1 MSVTFSDIAAAA
13 LIDAATQPG
22 MAGRRLALRDL
33 YGLPAADVFAALEP
47 KLGASAEIQTG
58 TGSHT
63 MQALTLA
70 GGRLLLPYLVTDTAG
85 SNTGSNGFAATLR
98 TQFRAGAGEERV
110 LLILDPRPVETVLSS
125 TEDAAA
131 LPQLGW
137 DELTLRALRMVSSAA
152 GSSGSGFPE
161 RAVREFTREQE
172 PAAVAIEQLTSW
184 LEGALQG
191 SASAAGGELWRLGC
205 FLSDPEAHTDASRF
219 TVSAKLRRQLDER
232 YASQSKP
239 WDSEV
244 RKLLRRRRVP
254 AEVIDDVAAAAGP
267 FGIRFERFT
276 LSDLLRSEGAPPA
289 LHTDEFE
296 PVLGGRAAIREGDSL
311 IVWLPREAAELRL
324 RLRRQAATGDEGTAR
339 WACNEPG
346 EVELV
351 AGQDEAALELPAP
364 GASGWLFGGLE
375 LRPASASGRAEPTE
389 TLQLAIYR
397 SDADWFPTEDQL
409 QVDAAGAGFAC
420 DGTPVVMAYGDG
432 AEPLGRASYSPL
444 PEAAEDTERIELE
457 VEFRGEAATL
467 PVVLEGEV
475 TPDDPAPP
483 EPPQDGPQGPEDEPE
498 PDPEDP
504 PPPVNE
510 HASVGHALLHVG
522 RTEWPD
528 ARVSDADGTLQVAFR
543 IGARQLRVTSQRPAG
558 IDGTALEQAIL
569 QRPGWTT
576 YVWAPQSGTLSRAQG
591 AAIGAGA
598 MPEEAVSRFGT
609 ARGALFSAAAER
621 GSIYA
626 LDPASPEVG
635 EYIVAYA
642 DLLASVP
649 RDGRYQSD
657 WDGLLLC
664 DAVFIAGQRDLL
676 FAPTS
681 PLALA
686 FHAGTAA
693 HFATWVEEAD
703 QPPAEDVRALSLR
716 HALPLVN
723 ARDQWYET
731 APASELLWR
740 RYLPLAAEAPGVP
753 ERNARFIGQRLHF
766 FLHVHATYRDPD
778 QILSIAFHQPGD
790 GQIVFDALRS
800 FYMRERSA
808 EGYTL
813 PRLHAYLVGASP
825 QLETEVSQLLAGGR
839 QDDLDRLVQSRVTV
853 TATAADRPPEFAHI
867 TFLFRSPGVRSPR
880 QVPMN
885 DRAPTDYLDGLAA
898 APGRKVYS
906 ERNKVFA
913 WGTWAREGEGAEG
926 YHHLLL
932 RSLELVAGQPTGRLT
947 PGWTQM
953 ASTSVDQ
960 EALDELYRERSVWVV
975 HLDRLIGIE
984 AFGGPRQLIEYE
996 ERADPDQ
1003 PGYDGI
1009 TATEQVEPYLE
1020 AVGRALSHLGDPT
1033 EQPLRRLLQLLNA
1046 VSGRWALELLQ
1057 RGDNDILQ
1065 RIGFV
1070 ATIAVIEQLESCL
1083 GTSEEGT
1090 GVLVALDEL
1099 IAGRPHA
1106 GLPRFSLPVELP
1118 HGRMCD
1124 DLLVL
1129 WVPRDASDAE
1139 PVTVRGAVIEV
1150 KYAGRGRPGTDEAR
1164 GEIARTREWLHRAF
1178 NTAGAARPFRA
1189 RDLAELIIAAAARA
1203 GTFNLGRP
1211 AEPEALDPA
1220 LSRIARGDYRLDLT
1234 HWRSGHARAGIVA
1247 SVEAESTVA
1256 TSQGGL
1262 AETGDPL
1269 DLLRIG
1275 RPVLRQLVAGARV
1288 RAAGHWEP
1296 IRFAPPASMGS
1307 APAPPAPAPPE
1318 PPEPQP
1324 GPAPA
1329 DSGQPA
1335 AEPASPIASP
1345 HLSEDEAAELP
1356 ELARA
1361 LDSAME
1367 KYRLATEPFQ
1377 PELAQVGPNVI
1388 RFRTRPLGPLSVAD
1402 VERRARD
1409 IGREIGASAAV
1420 IVSQEPR
1427 YICIDVPRARRQPVL
1442 YRDIAPVAS
1451 GQPAA
1456 PGALSFIAGVAPSGE
1471 VRVADL
1477 ARLPHLLVAGATGSG
1492 KSVFL
1497 RAMLCHLVRTRGP
1510 EALQILLID
1519 PKQLD
1524 FAGFAA
1530 LPHLL
1535 GGQIISDPA
1544 AAVEALQHTIES
1556 ELERRRPILIEA
1568 GATSATEFY
1577 ERGGT
1582 HTQLPQMI
1590 VLVDEF
1596 ADLAAVMD
1604 RRERQG
1610 FQELIQRYAQL
1621 TRAFGIYL
1629 VLATQRPSVDVV
1641 TGSIKA
1647 NLTARIALSLP
1658 SHRDSM
1664 TILDRSGAE
1673 DLLGNGDLLF
1683 YVNGRVERLQAPLA
1697 DATDV
1702 ALAVERWRGV
1712 NASGGSE

>member
-1 MSVTFSDIAAAA
+1 MSVTFSEIAAAA
-13 LIDAATQPG
+13 LVDAASQPG
-22 MAGRRLALRDL
+22 MAGRRMALRDL
-33 YGLPAADVFAALEP
+33 YGLSAQEVYAALQP
-47 KLGASAEIQTG
+47 KLDGTAAIDTG
-58 TGSHT
+58 TGTHT
-63 MQALTLA
+63 MQAITLS

-85 SNTGSNGFAATLR
+85 SNTGSDGFAATLR
-98 TQFRAGAGEERV
+98 TQFLAGAGEERV
-110 LLILDPRPVETVLSS
+110 LLILDPRPVETVLSA

-131 LPQLGW
+131 LPQLAW
-137 DELTLRALRMVSSAA
+137 EELTRRALRMAA
-152 GSSGSGFPE
+152 DAVGASGFGFPE
-161 RAVREFTREQE
+161 RAVREFTRQRE
-172 PAAVAIEQLTSW
+172 PDAEAMEQLASW
-184 LEGALQG
+184 LDAALRG
-191 SASAAGGELWRLGC
+191 SALAAGRELWRLGC
-205 FLSDPEAHTDASRF
+205 FLSDPEAHTDAGRF
-219 TVSAKLRRQLDER
+219 TESAKLRRQLDER
-232 YASQSKP
+232 YASRSKP
-239 WDSEV
+239 WDAEV

-254 AEVIDDVAAAAGP
+254 ADVTDRVVAAAGP
-267 FGIRFERFT
+267 FGIRYERFT
-276 LSDLLRSEGAPPA
+276 LSDLQRTEGAPPP
-289 LHTDEFE
+289 LCTDEFD
-296 PVLGGRAAIREGDSL
+296 PVLGARAAIREGDSL
-311 IVWLPREAAELRL
+311 VVWLAASTAELRL
-324 RLRRQAATGDEGTAR
+324 RLRRQAATGDEGIAR
-339 WACNEPG
+339 WAASPG
-346 EVELV
+346 ELELV
-351 AGQDEAALELPAP
+351 AGQDRATLALPDAA
-364 GASGWLFGGLE
+364 GSGWVFGALE
-375 LRPASASGRAEPTE
+375 LRPASTGGPAQPSE

-397 SDADWFPTEDQL
+397 SDEGWFPAEDRL

-420 DGTPVVMAYGDG
+420 DDDPVAIAYGEAG
-432 AEPLGRASYSPL
+432 EPLGRASYPPL
-444 PEAAEDTERIELE
+444 PEVVEDTERIELE
-457 VEFRGEAATL
+457 VELRGEAATL
-467 PVVLEGEV
+467 PVLLQGEV
-475 TPDDPAPP
+475 SADDPAPP
-483 EPPQDGPQGPEDEPE
+483 EPPDDGPDEPGDGPE

-504 PPPVNE
+504 PPPPSE
-510 HASVGHALLHVG
+510 HASVPHALLQAG
-522 RTEWPD
+522 RSEWPD
-528 ARVSDADGTLQVAFR
+528 ARLGEGDGSSQVAFR
-543 IGARQLRVTSQRPAG
+543 IGARQLRVTAQLPAG
-558 IDGTALEQAIL
+558 VDGAALEQAIL
-569 QRPGWTT
+569 QHPEWTT
-576 YVWAPQSGTLSRAQG
+576 YVWAAQTGALSRAQG
-591 AAIGAGA
+591 VTITEGAIPGAAI
-598 MPEEAVSRFGT
+598 SRFVA
-609 ARGALFSAAAER
+609 ARAALFSAGAER

-626 LDPASPEVG
+626 LDPASPAVG
-635 EYIVAYA
+635 EYTAAYA
-642 DLLASVP
+642 ELLASVP

-664 DAVFIAGQRDLL
+664 DAVFVAGERDLL

-681 PLALA
+681 PLAVA
-686 FHAGTAA
+686 FHDGTAHQFTA
-693 HFATWVEEAD
+693 WTEAAD
-703 QPPAEDVRALSLR
+703 QPPAEDVRAVSLR
-716 HALPLVN
+716 HALPLVH
-723 ARDQWYET
+723 ARGQWYET
-731 APASELLWR
+731 APTSELLWR
-740 RYLPLAAEAPGVP
+740 RYLPLATEAPGLP
-753 ERNARFIGQRLHF
+753 ERNARFIAQRLHF
-766 FLHVHATYRDPD
+766 FLHVHATYKDPD
-778 QILSIAFHQPGD
+778 QVLSIAFHQPGD
-790 GQIVFDALRS
+790 GRIVFDALRS
-800 FYMRERSA
+800 FYARERSA
-808 EGYTL
+808 SEYSL
-813 PRLHAYLVGASP
+813 PRLHAYLVGAST
-825 QLETEVSQLLAGGR
+825 QLEAEVSQLLAGRR

-853 TATAADRPPEFAHI
+853 TATPAGEPPEFAHL

-880 QVPMN
+880 QVPMG
-885 DRAPTDYLDGLAA
+885 DRAPTDYLGGLAA

-913 WGTWAREGEGAEG
+913 WGTWARDGDEAPG
-926 YHHLLL
+926 YHHLLS

-996 ERADPDQ
+996 ERADRDQ

-1020 AVGRALSHLGDPT
+1020 VVGRALSHLGDPT

-1070 ATIAVIEQLESCL
+1070 ATIALIEQLERCL
-1083 GTSEEGT
+1083 GTGEEGI

-1118 HGRMCD
+1118 DGRMCD

-1129 WVPRDASDAE
+1129 WVPRDTAEDE

-1178 NTAGAARPFRA
+1178 NSAGAARPFRA
-1189 RDLAELIIAAAARA
+1189 RDLAALITAAAARA
-1203 GTFNLGRP
+1203 GTFDLGR
-1211 AEPEALDPA
+1211 AAQAEALDPA
-1220 LSRIARGDYRLDLT
+1220 LTRIARGDYRLDLT
-1234 HWRSGHARAGIVA
+1234 HWRGAHARAGIVA

-1256 TSQGGL
+1256 TSQAEL
-1262 AETGDPL
+1262 AETGEAL

-1275 RPVLRQLVAGARV
+1275 RPVLRQLVTGARL
-1288 RAAGHWEP
+1288 RPAGQWDP
-1296 IRFAPPASMGS
+1296 ISFTPPAGGS
-1307 APAPPAPAPPE
+1307 PAPVPPAPDAPPPTE
-1318 PPEPQP
+1318 PEPGRP
-1324 GPAPA
+1324 DPEGEAAPA
-1329 DSGQPA
+1329 EPTTVTPPA
-1335 AEPASPIASP
+1335 HDPREA
-1345 HLSEDEAAELP
+1345 EAAELP

-1388 RFRTRPLGPLSVAD
+1388 RFRTRALGPLSVAD

-1409 IGREIGASAAV
+1409 IGREIGAPAAA

-1427 YICIDVPRARRQPVL
+1427 YICIDVPRAERQPVL
-1442 YRDIAPVAS
+1442 YRDLAPIAA

-1456 PGALSFIAGVAPSGE
+1456 PGALSFIAGVAPSGA

-1497 RAMLCHLVRTRGP
+1497 RALLCNVVRTRGP
-1510 EALQILLID
+1510 EALRILLVD

-1524 FAGFAA
+1524 FAGFGA

-1535 GGQIISDPA
+1535 GNRIISDPA
-1544 AAVEALQHTIES
+1544 EAVEALQHTIES
-1556 ELERRRPILIEA
+1556 ELDRRRPILIEA

-1582 HTQLPQMI
+1582 YEQLPQMI

-1629 VLATQRPSVDVV
+1629 VLATQRPSVDVI

-1647 NLTARIALSLP
+1647 NLSARIALSLP

-1664 TILDRSGAE
+1664 TVLDRAGAE
-1673 DLLGNGDLLF
+1673 DLLGNGDLLL
-1683 YVNGRVERLQAPLA
+1683 YVNGQVERLQAPFA
-1697 DATDV
+1697 DASDV
-1702 ALAVERWRGV
+1702 ANAAARWRGIA
-1712 NASGGSE
+1712 NPDAAE